1 MKQNFSEPMLRG
13 MNIKVVIRIHEM
25 ISLENT
31 GKPGDLAELLDV
43 SERTVYNY
51 ISFMRE
57 ELNAPIEYSPVKGSY
72 YYVEPPGLQFVV
84 ERN

>member
-1 MKQNFSEPMLRG
+1 MLRG
-13 MNIKVVIRIHEM
+13 MNIKVVIRIHEL

-31 GKPGDLAELLDV
+31 GNPKSFADLLDV

-57 ELNAPIEYSPVKGSY
+57 ELKVPIDYCPVKGSY
-72 YYVEPPGLQFVV
+72 YYLEPPGLQFVAK
-84 ERN
+84 RKKT